1 LPTADT
7 LFRNLCIQCTGIIVF
22 VQVRRKIME
31 QDQLHHD
38 ALQAAQKRL
47 QQYKDG
53 ILVNNTS
60 NLDGTDGVHTNSI
73 QSSRNKIQQQQ
84 IALAKEYG
92 TKVTAST

>member
-1 LPTADT
+1 M
-7 LFRNLCIQCTGIIVF
+7 
-22 VQVRRKIME
+22 QVRRKIME

-53 ILVNNTS
+53 ILVNNNTT
-60 NLDGTDGVHTNSI
+60 NLDDTVDDVHSNSNSL
-73 QSSRNKIQQQQ
+73 QSNRNRIQQQQ

-92 TKVTAST
+92 TKVSVTT